1 MIPRFALG
9 HSAPASGSAEALPEI
24 LTAKERRGVP
34 KNRREDDLQLRAAW
48 THPAY
53 ADRVK
58 CPLLETP
65 GPAVAQRAQFRAPTG
80 ERQGRQAPM
89 KTSDRPKAPI
99 PDRAFRIYA

>member
-1 MIPRFALG
+1 M
-9 HSAPASGSAEALPEI
+9 SAEALPEI